1 MEEAAL
7 NPPQEKTPVI
17 LTRHR
22 IGSHHAHPVILEAVV
37 EARMVGV
44 EGAKDSEG
52 SLVDQVGQAD
62 QGGLEAATRT
72 QKVIRTREFHAG
84 T

>member
-7 NPPQEKTPVI
+7 NLPQERTPVI
-17 LTRHR
+17 PTLQ
-22 IGSHHAHPVILEAVV
+22 GSRPDRPVTLEAVV
-37 EARMVGV
+37 EAKMVGTDGV
-44 EGAKDSEG
+44 KDSEG

-72 QKVIRTREFHAG
+72 QKVIRMREFHAG
-84 T
+84 S